1 VADAIFGSWTH
12 RRADAGGTRS
22 LAADLGRVKPRV
34 AWTWEPPA
42 GARIDQVRTSGGHV
56 YAAAMGSS
64 EVPGWE
70 HASVF
75 AIDASNGRLTARR
88 SLPDPVPVAAL
99 VLEESRIHAVATRP
113 SEPVF
118 WYALSTPDLR
128 PLHRVATPIDGA
140 RHTDVLDAWALA
152 DGGLWLE
159 LETGDGLG
167 GYVSLAETEAEGE
180 DSESTRRAPFRAA
193 VGGLPGARDACES
206 GRSLFAPTDP
216 LTESAGGPRDALVKL
231 EPERSSVAERR
242 TRPRRAMWGRLD
254 PELRTSRSHALS
266 AEGVVY
272 AAAFGD
278 AGRGIFAQV
287 IALDRT
293 SGVERW
299 KTPVSRFPSS
309 GPGSATKL
317 AHWNGEIVMQ
327 RLGADGVPCSD
338 LIFAGRRGAF
348 ETATL
353 GTGRR
358 FVLDASLGSSLLAH
372 RSKADGSV
380 LVAGFSADGHGGLL
394 GRRARME
401 FSLET
406 PDVGGEPAV
415 YAGAGKILVKGARRL
430 VAIAL

>member
-1 VADAIFGSWTH
+1 MA
-12 RRADAGGTRS
+12 
-22 LAADLGRVKPRV
+22 
-34 AWTWEPPA
+34 
-42 GARIDQVRTSGGHV
+42 
-56 YAAAMGSS
+56 SS

-70 HASVF
+70 HASLF

-99 VLEESRIHAVATRP
+99 VLEEHRIHAVATRP

-118 WYALSTPDLR
+118 WYALTAPDLR
-128 PLHRVATPIDGA
+128 PLHRVPTRIGDA
-140 RHTDVLDAWALA
+140 RHTDVLDAWALS
-152 DGGLWLE
+152 DGGIWLE

-167 GYVSLAETEAEGE
+167 GYVSLAETEPEE
-180 DSESTRRAPFRAA
+180 DDSASPRRAPFRAA
-193 VGGLPGARDACES
+193 AGGLPGARDACES

-216 LTESAGGPRDALVKL
+216 LTEQGGGPRDALVKL
-231 EPERSSVAERR
+231 EPEAKDVGR
-242 TRPRRAMWGRLD
+242 TRPRRSTWGRLD
-254 PELRTSRSHALS
+254 PELRTSRSHALA
-266 AEGVVY
+266 AEGLVY

-287 IALDRT
+287 MALDRT
-293 SGVERW
+293 TGVERW

-309 GPGSATKL
+309 GPGSATRL

-327 RLGADGVPCSD
+327 RLASDGVPCSD
-338 LIFAGRRGAF
+338 LIFAGRRGSF

-380 LVAGFSADGHGGLL
+380 LVAGFSAEGHGGLL

-401 FSLET
+401 FSVET
-406 PDVGGEPAV
+406 PDVGGAPAV